1 MSEPN
6 PPSVFTVGRVAQVFF
21 ALLDRNAGDTT
32 KINTTRI
39 NAELDGELHNH
50 TVGLAM
56 RQIRDHPDRWGL
68 DARLIETRTT
78 RNNWVVS
85 RR

>member
-6 PPSVFTVGRVAQVFF
+6 PPSMPTVGRVAQVCF
-21 ALLDRNAGDTT
+21 AFLDRNSGDTT

-39 NAELDGELHNH
+39 NAELDGGLHNH

-56 RQIRDHPDRWGL
+56 RQIRDHPERWGL
-68 DARLIETRTT
+68 DVRLIETRTT